1 MEPMHEL
8 PPYGPGA
15 SSLRVSHGVRRR
27 RKAPPPLEAL
37 SLVLG
42 GDSWRCAS
50 CGRAARLARTVAVPG
65 DARLGVSWFCCERS
79 RCANCYGEHLVAHH
93 GAAACAGIFAKVI
106 LEEGF
111 QLLIHVNGSGLVE
124 LAAVL

>member
-1 MEPMHEL
+1 M
-8 PPYGPGA
+8 
-15 SSLRVSHGVRRR
+15 
-27 RKAPPPLEAL
+27 
-37 SLVLG
+37 
-42 GDSWRCAS
+42 
-50 CGRAARLARTVAVPG
+50 
-65 DARLGVSWFCCERS
+65 GVSWFCCERS